1 MLFIVSFTI
10 KNTKQTNKR
19 LEIMK
24 RLRISFVVAMLAM
37 VIVASAQISLG
48 VKGGLNMSNFSG
60 DGADNT
66 KMKLGYQ
73 VGVFG
78 DYEFMPNMAIQSGL
92 FFTTKGAKLS
102 ETSGEKKVG
111 DIKISSSAEITANAM
126 YLQAP
131 IHFVYKIDVTPG
143 TRVVFRAG
151 PYLAYGIGGKM
162 KGNVDVKISGNVPA
176 SMKDAVDKYVK
187 QLNDQIKDYNTF
199 EKDTGLKRFDAGLG
213 VGAGIELGQFLV
225 DIGWDM
231 GLINISNEKKGNIK
245 SQNAYLSVG
254 YKF

>member
-1 MLFIVSFTI
+1 M
-10 KNTKQTNKR
+10 KN
-19 LEIMK
+19 
-24 RLRISFVVAMLAM
+24 LRISFVVAMLAM

-92 FFTTKGAKLS
+92 FFITKGAKKTLS
-102 ETSGEKKVG
+102 TEGEVG

-151 PYLAYGIGGKM
+151 PYLAYGIGDKR
-162 KGNVDVKISGNVPA
+162 KSNVNDEISGNVPA
-176 SMKDAVDKYVK
+176 SMKDAVDKYVR
-187 QLNDQIKDYNTF
+187 QLKDDIKINDQDIFKKN
-199 EKDTGLKRFDAGLG
+199 TGLKHFDTGLG

-231 GLINISNEKKGNIK
+231 GLINISNEKEGNIK
-245 SQNAYLSVG
+245 NQNAYLSLG